1 MAVCDAS
8 SKAKASP
15 SERPLT
21 GSLFMSVAS
30 RFWPVRDL
38 RLKGSS
44 PGLRTSSIPTQPYVA
59 PHTAKIHTLI
69 TLGIRNRTKQL
80 ILSVRKRRPC
90 GFDSHRPLHF
100 SLSGV
105 LLRCPTTPQPIVQFP
120 QYRRGDDRSFDRGSI
135 GPLVEFVLDC
145 LIRPSTQT

>member
-1 MAVCDAS
+1 MY
-8 SKAKASP
+8 
-15 SERPLT
+15 
-21 GSLFMSVAS
+21 
-30 RFWPVRDL
+30 
-38 RLKGSS
+38 
-44 PGLRTSSIPTQPYVA
+44 PYVA

-69 TLGIRNRTKQL
+69 TLGIRRLTKL
-80 ILSVRKRRPC
+80 LVLKARKHFPC
-90 GFDSHRPLHF
+90 GFDAHRPLHF

-135 GPLVEFVLDC
+135 GPLVEFVLDG